1 MAIEK
6 SKSERR
12 IALVI
17 WRNVIAAV
25 IILSLVVVRQAIIQ
39 NTINNGLDIS
49 HYVNISGRQRMLSQ
63 KISKEVFIL
72 SATEPELYPDVKDE
86 LLKDLDEW
94 ETAYLYLTA
103 KDPNNNHAFELSE
116 SVIQKLKDNYIY
128 QTTIH
133 DAANKVIALYEKQ
146 SPESEYQSYLE
157 EIFKAEKEYILGIED
172 VVLLIEQDGK
182 ARNDEIHRL
191 EFILFYVLVASVLIQ
206 IILVFLPG
214 QRNLYQNYEK
224 VQYLGDHD
232 RLTGLLNQFA
242 FNQRIEE
249 DLRTKQRDT
258 QISLILIDIDGY
270 TKLKEKHGLLVSDDI
285 LRRTAATLL
294 GSLKNTDYAARLSND
309 DFAIIL
315 HVTGKTDIESYSKSL
330 LQKVSDSNM
339 PVVGTISACLGIAQ
353 YHKPEPLIACLE
365 RAQTALDQAKREGR
379 NRIVFE
385 TSIKIEKQ
393 GLVEWTDDWN
403 SGHEEIDRQHRELVQ
418 LGSELIQS
426 SLPNGDRSLEGELLR
441 KIETDLIN
449 HFVFEEKILREIK
462 YPETS
467 AHSIIH
473 EKLMTK
479 LQEIM
484 LSYNNEQLNAGYV
497 FSFIV
502 DEIILG
508 HVEQEDSK
516 YFPYIGKM
524 NQ

>member
-1 MAIEK
+1 M
-6 SKSERR
+6 
-12 IALVI
+12 
-17 WRNVIAAV
+17 
-25 IILSLVVVRQAIIQ
+25 
-39 NTINNGLDIS
+39 
-49 HYVNISGRQRMLSQ
+49 
-63 KISKEVFIL
+63 
-72 SATEPELYPDVKDE
+72 
-86 LLKDLDEW
+86 
-94 ETAYLYLTA
+94 
-103 KDPNNNHAFELSE
+103 
-116 SVIQKLKDNYIY
+116 SV
-128 QTTIH
+128 
-133 DAANKVIALYEKQ
+133 
-146 SPESEYQSYLE
+146 P
-157 EIFKAEKEYILGIED
+157 F
-172 VVLLIEQDGK
+172 
-182 ARNDEIHRL
+182 
-191 EFILFYVLVASVLIQ
+191 
-206 IILVFLPG
+206 P
-214 QRNLYQNYEK
+214 
-224 VQYLGDHD
+224 
-232 RLTGLLNQFA
+232 
-242 FNQRIEE
+242 
-249 DLRTKQRDT
+249 
-258 QISLILIDIDGY
+258 
-270 TKLKEKHGLLVSDDI
+270 
-285 LRRTAATLL
+285 
-294 GSLKNTDYAARLSND
+294 
-309 DFAIIL
+309 
-315 HVTGKTDIESYSKSL
+315 HVW
-330 LQKVSDSNM
+330 
-339 PVVGTISACLGIAQ
+339 IAQ